1 MAKKSS
7 IYRNLKRIR
16 KAEKFANIRSKL
28 IEEIKDKNTSPEE
41 RFKKC

>member
-28 IEEIKDKNTSPEE
+28 IEEIKDTLLRKKDS
-41 RFKKC
+41 KKC